1 MPSSRKS
8 NSSGSLEPVFLVLN
22 EENVSRDKDCA
33 IAFAESPLFSISS
46 PKAAMLSEQMYGP
59 NHACTVSF
67 QERLAAFGEEM
78 EKRGLSANAMAQSL
92 SLLTFS
98 SLSTRNTGSSEPD
111 ELDFLEDGML
121 WGQPPKSLMAFA

>member
-46 PKAAMLSEQMYGP
+46 PKAASRSWKETVQAWFGP
-59 NHACTVSF
+59 YICSDSM
-67 QERLAAFGEEM
+67 AAFGEEM